1 MTVVAVGIIALFA
14 LMLLEVPIAIAMLAV
29 GIAGFAYVVDWGPAA
44 FMAADTAYRTVHNY
58 NLSVIPL
65 FILMGNLITRADIS
79 KELFDLA
86 YRFAGHLR
94 GGLAISTVFA
104 GAMFSALCGSSLAT
118 VATLGKVAYPSM
130 KRYGYSDTLAAG
142 SVASA
147 GTLGIMIPP
156 SVAFIVYGVMTG
168 TDIGKLF
175 IAGILPGLLGVLLYV
190 GAIVVATRIDPESGP
205 AGARS
210 TWRER
215 IAGLRGAGA
224 VILLFGLV
232 IGGIYGNFFTPTE
245 AAGVG
250 AVGALVITLWRRKL
264 TFRLFYIT
272 LAETA
277 VTSAVIFVIMVGA
290 QIFGTFINVAGF
302 TSFLS
307 STISSMDLSPW
318 VVIAGIIVLYLVLG
332 CLLEGMSMLLLTLP
346 IVYPLVTGMGFDPI
360 WFGVLAVTLIEIG
373 LITPPLGMNVFVL
386 NSALPQ
392 IPLRTIFRGVIYF
405 VLADIVRIAFIILFP
420 AVALFLPSLM

>member
-224 VILLFGLV
+224 VILLFSLV

>member
-156 SVAFIVYGVMTG
+156 SVAFIVYGVMTS

-175 IAGILPGLLGVLLYV
+175 IAGILPGLLGALLYV
-190 GAIVVATRIDPESGP
+190 SAVVVATRLDPKSGP

-210 TWRER
+210 TWSER
-215 IAGLRGAGA
+215 FLAMRSVGA
-224 VILLFGLV
+224 VILLFLLV

-250 AVGALVITLWRRKL
+250 AVGALAITLWRRKL
-264 TFRLFYIT
+264 TLRGFFET
-272 LAETA
+272 LVETA
-277 VTSAVIFVIMVGA
+277 ITSASIFIIMLGA
-290 QIFGTFINVAGF
+290 QIFSTFINVAGF

-307 STISSMDLSPW
+307 SAVNGMNLEPW
-318 VVIAGIIVLYLVLG
+318 MVIAGICVLYLVLG
-332 CLLEGMSMLLLTLP
+332 CLLEGMSMLLLSLP
-346 IVYPLVTGMGFDPI
+346 IVYPLVISMGFDPI
-360 WFGVLAVTLIEIG
+360 WFGVLVVTLIEIG
-373 LITPPLGMNVFVL
+373 LITPPVGMNAFVL
-386 NSALPQ
+386 NSVLPQ
-392 IPLRTIFRGVIYF
+392 LSLRTIFSGIVYF
-405 VLADIVRIAFIILFP
+405 VLADVVRIGLIIAFPMI
-420 AVALFLPSLM
+420 ALFLPSLM

>member
-307 STISSMDLSPW
+307 STISSMDLSPS